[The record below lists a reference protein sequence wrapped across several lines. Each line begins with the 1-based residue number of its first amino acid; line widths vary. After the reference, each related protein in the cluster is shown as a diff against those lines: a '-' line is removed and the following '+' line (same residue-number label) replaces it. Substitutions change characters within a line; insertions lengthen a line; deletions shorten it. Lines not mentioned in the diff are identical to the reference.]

1 MTNNPFKFK
10 IAIFDTDI
18 DHLKHVN
25 NASYIKWIQKAV
37 VAHWECHSTPALQA
51 TNLWIALR
59 HEIDYLKQS
68 FLTDDL
74 VVEIVIREIKTVRVT
89 YQSVIKR
96 GEEMIATALSTW
108 CCIHPDTHRPKRISL
123 DILNVFSER

>member
-10 IAIFDTDI
+10 ISICDADI

-37 VAHWECHSTPALQA
+37 VAHWEYHATPTLQA

-74 VVEIVIREIKTVRVT
+74 VAEVSIRELRTVRVT

-96 GEEMIATALSTW
+96 GEDVIATALSTW
-108 CCIHPDTHRPKRISL
+108 CCIHPDTHRPKRISP
-123 DILNVFSER
+123 DILTAFSES